1 MQNGNDPFITVVT
14 GKPVTP
20 LTANKFK
27 PTGGI
32 TLPISMHSAVKIPKC
47 IGSTPRANATG
58 KYIGTV
64 RTNIAT
70 PVKNI
75 ERIIEIP
82 LMQKENLFC
91 LNLILLPILQSSEAN
106 PY

>member
-64 RTNIAT
+64 KTKIAT

-75 ERIIEIP
+75 DKNNKDPIKAKRKP
-82 LMQKENLFC
+82 
-91 LNLILLPILQSSEAN
+91 ILLRPNSPAHSAII
-106 PY
+106 

>member
-1 MQNGNDPFITVVT
+1 MTVVT

-47 IGSTPRANATG
+47 IGSTPELTLLE
-58 KYIGTV
+58 
-64 RTNIAT
+64 NI
-70 PVKNI
+70 
-75 ERIIEIP
+75 
-82 LMQKENLFC
+82 
-91 LNLILLPILQSSEAN
+91 
-106 PY
+106 